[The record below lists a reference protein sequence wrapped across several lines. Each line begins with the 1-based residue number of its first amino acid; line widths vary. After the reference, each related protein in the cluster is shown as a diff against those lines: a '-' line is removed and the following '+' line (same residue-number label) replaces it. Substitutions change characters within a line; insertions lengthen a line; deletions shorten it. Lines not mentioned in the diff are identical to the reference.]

1 MANRTGEEW
10 QSLEVKKK
18 RATSVE
24 LAWQAKWNLASVYL
38 DFFIHLMHPSGQFTV
53 FIRKRPNLGG
63 HWVKLPSFIPRC
75 IFQLRSGPTMAPPVA
90 SRNVQQLLNLSP
102 AEASRDQS
110 RNLKEK
116 LHFSSRNKETPTD
129 L

>member
-1 MANRTGEEW
+1 MANWTGEEW

-38 DFFIHLMHPSGQFTV
+38 DFFIHLMHPSGQCTV

-63 HWVKLPSFIPRC
+63 HWVKRPSYIPQVHLP
-75 IFQLRSGPTMAPPVA
+75 A
-90 SRNVQQLLNLSP
+90 SVRADNGATCGQPQCAAIIEP
-102 AEASRDQS
+102 ESR
-110 RNLKEK
+110 
-116 LHFSSRNKETPTD
+116 
-129 L
+129 